1 MYSCLNEVRIQSI
14 QEEFCHPWL
23 ELGQIYSVLSSFPP
37 KWKVGDSRYG
47 KEQRN
52 YTGLC
57 SVVWCP
63 AASPCHQ
70 TGISYLHRGGDFP
83 SKACILRIPT
93 GDLAQTDAKHGDR
106 RADWKCCPGK
116 APVLESSWLLRFM
129 GLCSDSLPSSLDLP
143 DWYLESSGFYL
154 SVLAASATHNLHVLL
169 PSK

>member
-1 MYSCLNEVRIQSI
+1 MFEWSQNSEYSRGILSSM
-14 QEEFCHPWL
+14 L
-23 ELGQIYSVLSSFPP
+23 EQIHSVLSSFPP

-52 YTGLC
+52 YTRLC

-63 AASPCHQ
+63 AASPFHQ
-70 TGISYLHRGGDFP
+70 TGISYFHRAGDFP

-93 GDLAQTDAKHGDR
+93 GYLAQTDTKHRER
-106 RADWKCCPGK
+106 RADWKCSDK
-116 APVLESSWLLRFM
+116 APVLESSWLLRFL

-154 SVLAASATHNLHVLL
+154 SVLAASATHNLHTL